1 MDLFSN
7 LGGKRSK
14 QVKNANSRRGSSKS
28 SVTVHSQ
35 QQQQKTKKKPGVT
48 RPPPLTTNFG
58 QPSSNLL
65 SLLSTPRSS
74 NESAD
79 GGAVG
84 TMPGEESIIRAG
96 EPLSPG
102 KMHMYLYRELH
113 SNIIIY

>member
-14 QVKNANSRRGSSKS
+14 QVKNVNSRRGSSKS
-28 SVTVHSQ
+28 SVTAHSQQQQ

-58 QPSSNLL
+58 QHSSNLL

-74 NESAD
+74 NESTD

-102 KMHMYLYRELH
+102 KIRM
-113 SNIIIY
+113 